1 MGDTI
6 PAWLDAWSRFAA
18 SARLEDIDAA
28 TRARAKLTLADT
40 LGAIAAGQ
48 QEPEIAALATR
59 LAAQGGSGATS
70 AVIATP
76 HRLPASAAAFLNGV
90 AGTALELDEGNRFAR
105 GHPCIHVLP
114 AAIVAAERA
123 GATGG
128 GFLLALCLGY
138 ELAARIGAA
147 AELRAGFHPHGTWGV
162 VGAALAVARLSGA
175 DAPAIAR
182 TVNVASALSLA
193 TSMRTALEGGT
204 VRNAYA
210 GVANQL
216 GLMAWEMAAAG
227 FEGERD
233 GVATVFGR
241 ISGTAFR
248 PEAMTEALGTRWE
261 VARNYFKRHA
271 CCRYNHAALDA
282 LEDLVARHGR
292 PDPDR
297 IAAVQIETYGA
308 AAELDAR
315 APHNALAARF
325 SLPWAAA
332 SFLLRGVAD
341 VPAFRTEALSDAST
355 RALAARVEVAEDPA
369 MTARLPAQRP
379 ARVQVTL
386 ADGAVLESVRASN
399 RGDAD
404 DPYPE
409 AAIKAK
415 FLDLATPAFGAAR
428 AAELL
433 AETAGI
439 ERIADF
445 SRFSARLSVGEAQ

>member
-1 MGDTI
+1 MSDTI

-28 TRARAKLTLADT
+28 TVARAKLALADT

-48 QEPEIAALATR
+48 QEPEIAALAAR
-59 LAAQGGSGATS
+59 LAAQGGSGAAS
-70 AVIATP
+70 AAIAT
-76 HRLPASAAAFLNGV
+76 RLALPASSAAFLNGV

-114 AAIVAAERA
+114 AAIVAAERTQA
-123 GATGG
+123 SGP

-138 ELAARIGAA
+138 ELGARIGAA
-147 AELRAGFHPHGTWGV
+147 ASLRPGYHPHGTWGV

-248 PEAMTEALGTRWE
+248 AEAMTEALGTRWE
-261 VARNYFKRHA
+261 VARNYFKLHA

-282 LEDLVARHGR
+282 LEDIVARHGR
-292 PDPDR
+292 PDPAR
-297 IAAVQIETYGA
+297 IEAVAIETYGA
-308 AAELDAR
+308 AAELDATR
-315 APHNALAARF
+315 PRNALAARF
-325 SLPWAAA
+325 SLPWASAA
-332 SFLLRGVAD
+332 FLVRGSAD
-341 VPAFRTEALSDAST
+341 VPAFRAGMLGDA
-355 RALAARVEVAEDPA
+355 RIAALAARVTVAEDRA
-369 MTARLPAQRP
+369 MTARLPAERP
-379 ARVQVTL
+379 ARVRIALAGGATL
-386 ADGAVLESVRASN
+386 EAERRSN

-404 DPYPE
+404 DPYPP
-409 AAIKAK
+409 AAIEAK
-415 FLDLATPAFGAAR
+415 FMALATPAWGEAR

-433 AETAGI
+433 RATQAIDAPDG
-439 ERIADF
+439 F
-445 SRFSARLSVGEAQ
+445 ARLARLLPAG

>member
-1 MGDTI
+1 MPGALEGIRIVDLTNIILGPYGTMLLADQGADVIKVEAPEGDAVRHIGKPGKTPGMGPTYLYVNRNKRSLC
-6 PAWLDAWSRFAA
+6 LD
-18 SARLEDIDAA
+18 LKNKD
-28 TRARAKLTLADT
+28 ARAALLKVVATADAFVHALRPQAIEA
-40 LGAIAAGQ
+40 LG
-48 QEPEIAALATR
+48 
-59 LAAQGGSGATS
+59 
-70 AVIATP
+70 
-76 HRLPASAAAFLNGV
+76 
-90 AGTALELDEGNRFAR
+90 
-105 GHPCIHVLP
+105 
-114 AAIVAAERA
+114 
-123 GATGG
+123 
-128 GFLLALCLGY
+128 LGY

-282 LEDLVARHGR
+282 LEDIAARHG
-292 PDPDR
+292 PVD
-297 IAAVQIETYGA
+297 AAQVASVSIETYGA
-308 AAELDAR
+308 AAGLDGAR
-315 APHNALAARF
+315 PRNALAARF

-332 SFLLRGVAD
+332 AFLVRGVAD
-341 VPAFRTEALSDAST
+341 VPAFRADMLDDQRIA
-355 RALAARVEVAEDPA
+355 ALAARVALSEDKA
-369 MTARLPAQRP
+369 MTARLPAERP
-379 ARVQVTL
+379 ARVRVTL
-386 ADGAVLESVRASN
+386 ADGRVLEAERRSN

-404 DPYPE
+404 DPYPR
-409 AAIKAK
+409 AAIEEK
-415 FLDLATPAFGAAR
+415 FLSLATPAWGAAR
-428 AAELL
+428 AAGLL
-433 AETAGI
+433 RATQEVDASDGF
-439 ERIADF
+439 AAL
-445 SRFSARLSVGEAQ
+445 ARLLPAA

>member
-1 MGDTI
+1 MTDTD
-6 PAWLDAWSRFAA
+6 WLATWSGFAA
-18 SARLEDIDAA
+18 RARLEDIDPT
-28 TRARAKLTLADT
+28 TRARARLVLADT

-48 QEPEIAALATR
+48 REPEIAALALR
-59 LAAQGGSGATS
+59 LAASGGSGPAS
-70 AVIATP
+70 AVIATA
-76 HRLPASAAAFLNGV
+76 HRLPASAAAFVNGV

-105 GHPCIHVLP
+105 GHPSIHVLP
-114 AAIVAAERA
+114 ACIVAAERA
-123 GATGG
+123 RASGADA
-128 GFLLALCLGY
+128 LLAFCLGY
-138 ELAARIGAA
+138 DIAARIGGAA
-147 AELRAGFHPHGTWGV
+147 NLRPGYHPHGTWGV
-162 VGAALAVARLSGA
+162 VGAALAVARLAGA
-175 DAPAIAR
+175 DAAAIAR
-182 TVNVASALSLA
+182 CVNIAAALSLA

-216 GLMAWEMAAAG
+216 GLMAWDMAASG
-227 FEGERD
+227 FTGERD

-241 ISGTAFR
+241 ISGQDFKPAL
-248 PEAMTEALGTRWE
+248 MTEALGTRWE
-261 VARNYFKRHA
+261 IARNYFKRHA

-297 IAAVQIETYGA
+297 ISAVQIETYGA

-341 VPAFRTEALSDAST
+341 VPAFRTEALGDAST
-355 RALAARVEVAEDPA
+355 RALAARVAVAEDPA

-379 ARVQVTL
+379 ARVRITL
-386 ADGAVLESVRASN
+386 ADGTVLEAARASN

-404 DPYPE
+404 DPYPA
-409 AAIKAK
+409 AAIEAK
-415 FLDLATPAFGAAR
+415 FLDLAAPAFGAAR

-445 SRFSARLSVGEAQ
+445 SRFSARLSVGEA

>member
-90 AGTALELDEGNRFAR
+90 AGTALELDEGSRFAR

-282 LEDLVARHGR
+282 LEDIAARHGR
-292 PDPDR
+292 ID
-297 IAAVQIETYGA
+297 AAQVASVSIETYGA
-308 AAELDAR
+308 AAGLDGAR
-315 APHNALAARF
+315 PRNALAARF

-332 SFLLRGVAD
+332 AFLVRGVAD
-341 VPAFRTEALSDAST
+341 VPAFRADMLDDQRIA
-355 RALAARVEVAEDPA
+355 ALAARVALSEDKA
-369 MTARLPAQRP
+369 MTARLPAERP
-379 ARVQVTL
+379 ARVRVTL
-386 ADGAVLESVRASN
+386 ADGRVLEAERRSN

-404 DPYPE
+404 DPYPR
-409 AAIKAK
+409 AAIEEK
-415 FLDLATPAFGAAR
+415 FLSLATPAWGAAR
-428 AAELL
+428 AAGLL
-433 AETAGI
+433 RATQEIDAPDGF
-439 ERIADF
+439 AAL
-445 SRFSARLSVGEAQ
+445 ARLLPAA